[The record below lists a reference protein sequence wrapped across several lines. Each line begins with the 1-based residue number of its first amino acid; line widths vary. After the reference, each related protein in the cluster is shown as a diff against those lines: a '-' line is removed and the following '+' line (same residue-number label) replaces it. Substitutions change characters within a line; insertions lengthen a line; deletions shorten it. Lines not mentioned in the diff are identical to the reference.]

1 MYIVWFLFSRYRSGA
16 ACSVGWSRPCS
27 PCPHRLSGTR
37 HFHSL
42 IVLLVLSCME
52 MPAVVMNH
60 RHHNLRGN
68 GRSKQIKGSNV
79 IPGRQQSI
87 SNASACNLFSYEK
100 FSFQGNPRWF
110 SILNWCIADVIVI
123 VTVWVA
129 VSERGFA
136 IPSVSEANIWQ
147 PTQWDLCCTS
157 LTASLHISVSIHP

>member
-60 RHHNLRGN
+60 RHHNLWGS
-68 GRSKQIKGSNV
+68 GRSKQIRVQTLSQEGSSRYQRQVHV
-79 IPGRQQSI
+79 ICSVV
-87 SNASACNLFSYEK
+87 N
-100 FSFQGNPRWF
+100 SFPSQGNPRWF

-157 LTASLHISVSIHP
+157 LNLNLNYECI

>member
-1 MYIVWFLFSRYRSGA
+1 MHGFSGSLLHGD
-16 ACSVGWSRPCS
+16 ACGGYEPQTSQFMRKWS
-27 PCPHRLSGTR
+27 
-37 HFHSL
+37 
-42 IVLLVLSCME
+42 IK
-52 MPAVVMNH
+52 AD
-60 RHHNLRGN
+60 
-68 GRSKQIKGSNV
+68 KGSNV

-110 SILNWCIADVIVI
+110 SILNWCIAEVIII

-157 LTASLHISVSIHP
+157 LTDSLHISVSIHP